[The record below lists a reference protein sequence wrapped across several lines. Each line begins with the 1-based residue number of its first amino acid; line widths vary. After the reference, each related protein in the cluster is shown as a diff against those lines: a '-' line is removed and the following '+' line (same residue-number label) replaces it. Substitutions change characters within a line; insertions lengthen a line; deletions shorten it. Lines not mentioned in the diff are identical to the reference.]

1 MNVKDLIT
9 DALVISLSAALLW
22 HFSNIW
28 RYGEYL
34 VGESNI
40 IIRSLE
46 TLGLLFIFAFG
57 VSKYINDLRRGLK
70 RKG

>member
-9 DALVISLSAALLW
+9 DVLIISLSAALLW
-22 HFSNIW
+22 HFSHIW